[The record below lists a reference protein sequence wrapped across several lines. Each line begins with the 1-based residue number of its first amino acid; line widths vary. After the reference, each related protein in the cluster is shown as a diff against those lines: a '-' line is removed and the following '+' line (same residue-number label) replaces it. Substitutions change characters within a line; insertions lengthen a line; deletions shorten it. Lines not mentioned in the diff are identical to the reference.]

1 MKNRFVLTCSQSYP
15 VHPLFRSL
23 KRIMVLTAFF
33 GACLAFSGCSSMQV
47 AAWEK
52 GNLAK
57 PVMVRDT
64 NAHHAGLE
72 QHTYMSKEATEG
84 GYSLGAGGC
93 GCN

>member
-1 MKNRFVLTCSQSYP
+1 MKTRFILFSSYW
-15 VHPLFRSL
+15 LSL
-23 KRIMVLTAFF
+23 KQLRHTVTRLIPLLLVGSASLV
-33 GACLAFSGCSSMQV
+33 FSACSSMSV

-64 NAHHAGLE
+64 SAQHAGLE